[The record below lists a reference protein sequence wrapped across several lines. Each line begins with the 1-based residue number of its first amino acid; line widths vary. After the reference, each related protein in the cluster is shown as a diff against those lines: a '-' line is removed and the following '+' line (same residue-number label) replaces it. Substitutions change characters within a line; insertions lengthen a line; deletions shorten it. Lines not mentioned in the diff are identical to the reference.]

1 MNCLARPDACIEPV
15 PRAASASA
23 VLACEAGLPFEPQ
36 RDQTE
41 ASEPFSEWL
50 SLMEVVHMLCP
61 IWPVRDQAM
70 QGTNWRL

>member
-1 MNCLARPDACIEPV
+1 MNCLAKSDACVEPV
-15 PRAASASA
+15 PRAANAGA
-23 VLACEAGLPFEPQ
+23 VLAREAGLPFEPQ

-41 ASEPFSEWL
+41 SSEPFSEWL

-61 IWPVRDQAM
+61 TCPVREQAM